1 MPLGRKASAGI
12 VIAALAA
19 AFWAGSEMQKAAYL
33 DQCLDLGGGRN
44 PGNHP
49 ICVVEKASPP
59 LQLGPVVITAQEVV
73 GGETRADPDGQTLV
87 ELRLTTDVAAA
98 LAAFTKASVGVTLD
112 IRVDGNLVRSVN
124 IAEGIE
130 GDRFVIAL
138 DRDEAESLA
147 QGLGLDGL

>member
-12 VIAALAA
+12 VIPALAA

-33 DQCLDLGGGRN
+33 DHCLDLGGGQN

-49 ICVVEKASPP
+49 ICVVEKAAAP
-59 LQLGPVVITAQEVV
+59 LQLGPIVIAAQGVV
-73 GGETRADPDGQTLV
+73 GGEMREDPDGQTLV
-87 ELRLTTDVAAA
+87 ELRLATDVAAA
-98 LAAFTKASVGVTLD
+98 LAAFTKASVGGTLD

-124 IAEGIE
+124 IADGIE